1 MDTRWTGYLTNK
13 VKDHRWRTRVTSK
26 TWEGWQRWH
35 QRRGGGQWWRVSPRV
50 LLMMLL
56 LETKSCMSC
65 PRSQLSA
72 PSDPLF
78 TPLLINRPSSQCKQC
93 LSISQTVLRSVH
105 LLFRGLNVI
114 KLISVK
120 ISLSLNFS
128 TLWTENCLKL
138 VLCNSF
144 TWSPTLLQIIFHTP
158 KLPSTVLQPVPETHQ
173 KTSTCSFACEM
184 IPLKVRGSDWL
195 VWSFGQTGQVG
206 WKIRDFRSQ
215 LFLPKHLCL
224 PQNG

>member
-35 QRRGGGQWWRVSPRV
+35 QRRGRGQWWRVSPRV

-128 TLWTENCLKL
+128 TLWTEKGLQL

-144 TWSPTLLQIIFHTP
+144 FWNSSPLQIVFHTP
-158 KLPSTVLQPVPETHQ
+158 KLPVLQTVPETHRKQ
-173 KTSTCSFACEM
+173 QHVPSH
-184 IPLKVRGSDWL
+184 VR
-195 VWSFGQTGQVG
+195 WS
-206 WKIRDFRSQ
+206 
-215 LFLPKHLCL
+215 P
-224 PQNG
+224 